1 MEHTKRTAYQELPSP
16 AEWDWSQNGDASEGL
31 LDDPTTNCR
40 YLPRANK
47 VFLQETLQSKM

>member
-1 MEHTKRTAYQELPSP
+1 MEHTKHTAYQELPSP
-16 AEWDWSQNGDASEGL
+16 AEWDWSEKGDASEGL

-40 YLPRANK
+40 YGGNK